1 MSVRIFYPALALAAV
16 AGLAACS
23 SSDYGRHG
31 YGYSRV
37 GVGVGY
43 ASPYYGWYDGFYYP
57 GTGYYVYDRQGSR
70 HRWRDSDRRHW
81 EGRRHDGHGRDNW
94 SGYHHRRDGDDRWD
108 GNGRRDR
115 GNDRSRSH
123 RGGNRGDGRHDDHRR
138 NRR

>member
-1 MSVRIFYPALALAAV
+1 MSPRILYPALALAAA

-43 ASPYYGWYDGFYYP
+43 GAPYYGWYDGFYYP

-70 HRWRDSDRRHW
+70 HRWRDSDRRYW
-81 EGRRHDGHGRDNW
+81 EGRRHDGARDNW
-94 SGYHHRRDGDDRWD
+94 SGYHHRRDGNRGGHWR
-108 GNGRRDR
+108 GRR
-115 GNDRSRSH
+115 
-123 RGGNRGDGRHDDHRR
+123 
-138 NRR
+138 